1 MAKTEFSI
9 ESITSN
15 ETAKKRLL
23 GFIEEAILANRKI
36 KTEQETLKDI
46 RNEAKDSIGIPPKV
60 FNKLLRL
67 QLEGASL
74 DQEMEELEKIGCLNE
89 MLEAVK

>member
-23 GFIEEAILANRKI
+23 GFIAEAILAKRKI

>member
-23 GFIEEAILANRKI
+23 GFIGEAILAKRKI